1 MKKLDKYIQKTNFDK
16 AYIGDAEGQ
25 EDLSPTETARHIDKI
40 KITYFNSAGEF
51 DEKNLLRSILRILLS
66 SVSILLIQIFSIN
79 TPIKLWIAKKTYQM

>member
-40 KITYFNSAGEF
+40 KI
-51 DEKNLLRSILRILLS
+51 ILLFP
-66 SVSILLIQIFSIN
+66 IFELLN
-79 TPIKLWIAKKTYQM
+79 A